1 MYNLNDL
8 IKETMMKQPLLMLTV
23 LLVTACSSTTGI
35 SKEEMAR
42 LDARHAEFMGKVAV
56 ETDCDKLAK
65 SKTVLEESLVSL
77 NKAKNF
83 NHGANVLSVGA
94 ALLSFDP
101 TDLADINSG
110 ADIQHQIQQV
120 EEEITAVKRRA
131 AVVCGS

>member
-1 MYNLNDL
+1 M
-8 IKETMMKQPLLMLTV
+8 
-23 LLVTACSSTTGI
+23 

-65 SKTVLEESLVSL
+65 SKTVLEESLVNL